1 MERDFLKNKLIEIGS
16 VKDRKAM
23 IDRKLN
29 ISIRRQCALLS
40 GLTTLIGYFTIDY
53 QLVRFQLRT
62 KLRTM

>member
-29 ISIRRQCALLS
+29 ISIRRQCALLR